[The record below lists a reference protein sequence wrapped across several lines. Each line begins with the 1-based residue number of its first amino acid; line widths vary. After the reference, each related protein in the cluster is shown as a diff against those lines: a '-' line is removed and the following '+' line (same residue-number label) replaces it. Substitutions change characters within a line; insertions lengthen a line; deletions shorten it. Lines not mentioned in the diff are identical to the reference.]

1 LDRRLLQAAGRKEL
15 PITAPLGRDA
25 RAGNDH
31 ENAASDWHPD
41 EEQLC
46 VPSEMLQYLQLIGEP
61 GGSGVPAGK

>member
-1 LDRRLLQAAGRKEL
+1 VDDPKLYTKPFVLASASFRWL
-15 PITAPLGRDA
+15 PSQQL
-25 RAGNDH
+25 
-31 ENAASDWHPD
+31 